1 MSLGFGGATRQEAGV
16 TEALFGTKKTIT
28 LALAKRLMDVAE
40 REIVARGWAMYVAVS
55 DDGGTP
61 VLVCSVG
68 GAQLASYQISVSKAR
83 AAVHFRRPTKV
94 WEERVQGGAPNVMSL
109 PGVVASE
116 GGVPL
121 VAGGQVIGAVGVS
134 GGTGAEDGVIAQA
147 VLDALKG
154 LA

>member
-1 MSLGFGGATRQEAGV
+1 MRQQWFGA
-16 TEALFGTKKTIT
+16 KKTIT
-28 LALAKRLMDVAE
+28 LDLAKRLMATAE
-40 REIVARGWAMYVAVS
+40 REIGVRGWAMYVAIS

-61 VLVCSVG
+61 VLVASVNN
-68 GAQLASYQISVSKAR
+68 AQLASYEIAVRKAR

-94 WEERVQGGAPNVMSL
+94 WEERVRGGAPNVMSL

-121 VAGGQVIGAVGVS
+121 LVDGQVIGAVGIS
-134 GGTGAEDGVIAQA
+134 GGTGAEDGIVAQA
-147 VLDALKG
+147 VLDTLKD